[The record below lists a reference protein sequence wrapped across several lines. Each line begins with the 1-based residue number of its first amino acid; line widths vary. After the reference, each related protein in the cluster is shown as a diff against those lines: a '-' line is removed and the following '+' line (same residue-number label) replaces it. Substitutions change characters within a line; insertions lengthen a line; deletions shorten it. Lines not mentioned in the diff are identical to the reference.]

1 MEKKVKELYTQYT
14 YPKYTEYMDKFAPIP
29 HQYCCNL
36 FLEQINHYIYNGSKN
51 NFDNYKILVVGVG
64 LGSDIINMSYL
75 LKTYKN
81 IKLLGIDLSNSS
93 INICKERIGKYNLD
107 NIELIEMS
115 LLDLDPN
122 THGKFDLIISIG
134 VLHHLENP
142 VDGLNILK
150 NLLEDDGFMSIM
162 VYGKYGRTG
171 IYQMQDLM
179 KKINYNINDYPNKIN
194 NFKNIYKQ
202 LPQNNWFKKGEHLIS
217 DYNESDEGIVDS
229 ILHCQDR
236 CYSIPEL
243 FNWINK
249 CDLNIIEFSPD
260 TRFKYKF
267 DIENF
272 NYPNNHIDKYSI
284 NELFFGDIIKHSFYI
299 GKKTNSNT
307 IAQIDNLNN
316 ILILVLI
323 TKEALDKILE
333 YYLNNKYE
341 KLNVNCSL
349 TYKLDLEFMWYYSD
363 EQFINL
369 NFEIND
375 IIYTILN
382 NIDNKKTIREIF
394 NIVRINLNISKN
406 DLELLNI
413 FKPVYVKFELYDM
426 ILLKLAN

>member
-1 MEKKVKELYTQYT
+1 
-14 YPKYTEYMDKFAPIP
+14 
-29 HQYCCNL
+29 
-36 FLEQINHYIYNGSKN
+36 
-51 NFDNYKILVVGVG
+51 
-64 LGSDIINMSYL
+64 MSYL